1 MKHLFIL
8 IFTLM
13 SVIDIMMESS
23 VKEYVLSNKKYFI
36 LAAVL
41 FYMLQPL
48 LFAYVLKYSS
58 YGMAEANIFWDVF
71 SIIIVT
77 FIGVYYFKEPI
88 KNIQILGILFTIIG
102 IILIDY
108 PSTKYYK
115 KLNNKN

>member
-1 MKHLFIL
+1 
-8 IFTLM
+8 
-13 SVIDIMMESS
+13 MESS
-23 VKEYVLSNKKYFI
+23 VKEYVLSNKTYFI
-36 LAAVL
+36 VAAVL

-48 LFAYVLKYSS
+48 LFAYILKHSS

-77 FIGVYYFKEPI
+77 FIGVYYFNKSI

-108 PSTKYYK
+108 PSTKYSK
-115 KLNNKN
+115 KLIF

>member
-13 SVIDIMMESS
+13 SIIDIIMESS
-23 VKEYVLSNKKYFI
+23 IKKYVLSHKTYFI
-36 LAAVL
+36 VIAVL

-48 LFAYVLKYSS
+48 LFAYILKHST
-58 YGMAEANIFWDVF
+58 YGMAEVNIFWDVF

-77 FIGVYYFKEPI
+77 FIGVYYFNESI
-88 KNIQILGILFTIIG
+88 KNIQILGILFTVIG

-108 PSTKYYK
+108 PSTKYSK
-115 KLNNKN
+115 KIDFT